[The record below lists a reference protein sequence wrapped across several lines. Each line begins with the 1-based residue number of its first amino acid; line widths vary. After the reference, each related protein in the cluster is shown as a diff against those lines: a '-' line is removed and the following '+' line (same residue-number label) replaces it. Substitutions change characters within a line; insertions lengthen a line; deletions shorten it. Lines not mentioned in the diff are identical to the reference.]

1 MKKAQYSILAAAL
14 LFMSACSGDALVG
27 GDNETGNGNGTVTA
41 TQEQLTD
48 DNSGTTFAP
57 TRATLTTNSKVEW
70 KAGDAI
76 NIFDGKSN
84 SKFVASADGTTTT
97 FTSQNYGVS
106 ENASKYVAL
115 YPYDIAAEYTGS
127 TISNV
132 TLPANQNAVAGGFD
146 PTCALMAATTTKMG
160 SNFAFKHICGYVKF
174 STSFACSRV
183 VLNFNTPVAGKFDV
197 TFDES
202 GNPQVSNLSETAN
215 SIVVVGDIQANT
227 DYYVAVLPT
236 SGNGG
241 FSMTLEPQPTK
252 DMVNTTTKT
261 INVKSRSKSTTSS
274 LSTNRAKI
282 KSLGTLN
289 TSNTNEDA
297 AFTIPYEDMGI
308 GDDIATAEHG
318 HTVLWAKI
326 NLGVNPKTGSET
338 NIGEYYAWGETKPKT
353 DYSAITYQCNDYY
366 PLSLDPA
373 HDAATVN
380 WGHGWRMPTSED
392 FVELKRKSIFVY
404 SKAAKGFYV
413 YHGKD
418 NITNYQKMSK
428 GTYRYED
435 VVGIAPKNDIDAT
448 EAEAVANYINNLTPE
463 KDDHL
468 FIPFGGNKSG
478 QNSNGGT
485 GAARYWMNDHG
496 DGNLFSIN
504 NPNALTSYYWG
515 LDEVAFNTWSRYCT
529 RYDGLNIRPVFEIS
543 W

>member
-1 MKKAQYSILAAAL
+1 MMKKAQYSILAAAL
-14 LFMSACSGDALVG
+14 LFMSACSGDTLVG

-41 TQEQLTD
+41 TQELLTD
-48 DNSGTTFAP
+48 DNCGTTFAT

-106 ENASKYVAL
+106 ENVSKYVAL
-115 YPYDIAAEYTGS
+115 YPYDIDATYTGS

-215 SIVVVGDIQANT
+215 SIVVVGDIKANT

-282 KSLGTLN
+282 KNLGTLN

-297 AFTIPYEDMGI
+297 TFTIPYEDMGI
-308 GDDIATAEHG
+308 GDNIATAEHG

-326 NLGVNPKTGSET
+326 NLGADPQNET
-338 NIGEYYAWGETKPKT
+338 EASTGEYYAWGETKPKDT
-353 DYSAITYQCNDYY
+353 YTKATYQCNDYY
-366 PLSLDPA
+366 PLSLDAA

-380 WGHGWRMPTSED
+380 WGHGWRMPTHND
-392 FVELKRKSIFVY
+392 FVKMKENCIFVY
-404 SKAAKGFYV
+404 GTNNGKTGFYV
-413 YHGKD
+413 YRGNGEIKD
-418 NITNYQKMSK
+418 YQKMSDFV
-428 GTYRYED
+428 YRY
-435 VVGIAPKNDIDAT
+435 GTGYGPASKQIDDET
-448 EAEAVANYINNLTPE
+448 VTSYINALDPD
-463 KDDHL
+463 KQDHL
-468 FIPFGGNKSG
+468 FFVFAGHKNDKSG
-478 QNSNGGT
+478 DSNGD
-485 GAARYWMNDHG
+485 AARYWMNDHG
-496 DGNLFSIN
+496 DQDIYASQDQTE
-504 NPNALTSYYWG
+504 LTAYYWG
-515 LDEVAFNTWSRYCT
+515 LANHTFNSLSQWQPRYA
-529 RYDGLNIRPVFEIS
+529 GLTIRPVFEIS